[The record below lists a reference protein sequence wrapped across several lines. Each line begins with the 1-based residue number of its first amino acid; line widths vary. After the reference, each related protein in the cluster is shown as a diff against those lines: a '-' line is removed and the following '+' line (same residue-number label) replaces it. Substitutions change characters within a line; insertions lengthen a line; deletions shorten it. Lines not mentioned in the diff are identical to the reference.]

1 MPLCRVIV
9 GLELV
14 RILSEFPVVVPALN
28 FNLKLLTTHDG
39 ECIIKIGI
47 LFLTTHN
54 GVLYFTHENLYNL
67 KMVIYFRVILQLCPL
82 DKGQRAT
89 RVVIGGNNGAT
100 GAECLFVVDVPV
112 ESRVDFRSLPSR

>member
-67 KMVIYFRVILQLCPL
+67 KMVI
-82 DKGQRAT
+82 
-89 RVVIGGNNGAT
+89 
-100 GAECLFVVDVPV
+100 
-112 ESRVDFRSLPSR
+112 